1 MVRWLTVAFLCW
13 PLLLALAVGLSFSF
27 YPRSVLAQEETPI
40 PTILE
45 GPVGPYHLTVQAI
58 PYPPTQGLLNL
69 HATVQNPDTGAKV
82 DDARVL
88 VFAQRHESAERGRA
102 LLLNSPATPT
112 SYSAQLN
119 ILEEGGWT
127 FTFEVS
133 GPLGEGSAEVDLEVA
148 KQPRTLSGWLAWAG
162 MAVALLVVLGLAW
175 RNSNRVRRPRTG

>member
-1 MVRWLTVAFLCW
+1 M
-13 PLLLALAVGLSFSF
+13 
-27 YPRSVLAQEETPI
+27 
-40 PTILE
+40 
-45 GPVGPYHLTVQAI
+45 GPYDTVIQAI

-69 HATVQNPDTGAKV
+69 HAKVRDPETGAEV
-82 DDARVL
+82 DDARVV

-148 KQPRTLSGWLAWAG
+148 KQDRTLAGWLAWAG
-162 MAVALLVVLGLAW
+162 MAVALLLVLGLAW
-175 RNSNRVRRPRTG
+175 RNSNRVRRRSQGS

>member
-1 MVRWLTVAFLCW
+1 MRWLTVAFVYW

-27 YPRSVLAQEETPI
+27 YPRSVLAQEQTPI

-82 DDARVL
+82 DDTRVL

-175 RNSNRVRRPRTG
+175 RNSNRVRRPSTG